1 MSSFV
6 LTEEQWRAL
15 LERDGY
21 ACKNCNSEDQLQPAH
36 YIHRSVGGS
45 NILENVILLCFT
57 CHRKHHDR
65 KLIIKKIKG
74 YFFLRE
80 VR

>member
-1 MSSFV
+1 MSSYV
-6 LTEEQWRAL
+6 LTEEVWRAL

-21 ACKNCNSEDQLQPAH
+21 ACKNCNSEEDLQPAH
-36 YIHRSVGGS
+36 VVHRSLGGS
-45 NILENVILLCFT
+45 NALENVILLCFK

-65 KLIIKKIKG
+65 KLTIQRIKG
-74 YFFLRE
+74 YFFLKE